1 MSCCVYGQLL
11 PDNLDVNN
19 RSGKRPGYRLYVLQ
33 NDDGIELSMVHAAE
47 DPVTSPGYQVFMTA
61 NEALA
66 LISGLEAAVAKL
78 KPKNRKY
85 QKKTKTTAESK

>member
-11 PDNLDVNN
+11 PDNLDLNN

-33 NDDGIELSMVHAAE
+33 NDDGIELSMVHAAQ

-61 NEALA
+61 SEAED
-66 LISGLEAAVAKL
+66 LISGLKTAISKI
-78 KPKNRKY
+78 KPKKRKP
-85 QKKTKTTAESK
+85 QKKVLTESK